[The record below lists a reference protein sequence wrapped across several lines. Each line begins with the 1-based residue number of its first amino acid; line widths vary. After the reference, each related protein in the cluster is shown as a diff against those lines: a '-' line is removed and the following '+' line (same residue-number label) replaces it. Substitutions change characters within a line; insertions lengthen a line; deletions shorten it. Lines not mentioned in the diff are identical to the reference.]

1 MPTLTATEARK
12 RLYSLVDE
20 VKESHEPIQIVG
32 KRSSA
37 VLISEEDWRA
47 IQETLFLTSIPGM
60 RESIQEG
67 IKTSVEECDEDI
79 DW

>member
-12 RLYSLVDE
+12 RLYNLVDE

-60 RESIQEG
+60 RQSIQEG
-67 IKTSVEECDEDI
+67 LGTSVEECDEDI